1 MSNRKTYGETLIINE
16 ELFKLYSQVSNAV
29 GIDKCYPFLQLA
41 QSFYLEPILGT
52 PLLTELQY
60 QVEHNELT
68 ELNKALITKIAPCL
82 SAWTD
87 FLSARSLAF
96 TFTQKG
102 LTKEKSEN
110 SESLNNEEMAYYI
123 HNLREIANQSQELLV
138 KYLCRCQ
145 DSYPLFR
152 PSNDCD
158 CRKYLEEYN
167 GDASPEWRKLMYFPN
182 GKRDGCPHCDRN

>member
-1 MSNRKTYGETLIINE
+1 MSNKKTYGETLIINE
-16 ELFKLYSQVSNAV
+16 ELFKLYSQVSVNYQ
-29 GIDKCYPFLQLA
+29 IDRVYPFLQLA

-87 FLSARSLAF
+87 FLAARSFAY
-96 TFTQKG
+96 QVSAKG
-102 LTKEKSEN
+102 VTREHSEN
-110 SESLNNEEMAYYI
+110 SESVNEKELGYFI

-158 CRKYLEEYN
+158 CSKYLETN
-167 GDASPEWRKLMYFPN
+167 DGTASPDWRKLMYFPN